1 MSGAA
6 PSLYEEVLAAAA
18 GRPLAPGRPPRD
30 SAAVVLWRRDGAGE
44 LEVFWQRR
52 GRTLPFMGGWHAFPG
67 GAWERGDVAL
77 PLAGAPRDVTADERT
92 PHEPP
97 ALDGTPASPATPDLA
112 PGIVAAALRELWE
125 ETGVLLA
132 RAVAPGIGRA
142 LAGLAPGDGPLG
154 ERLATAGLVLD
165 AARLRF
171 AGRWLTPPLGPLR
184 FDNRFFLAEWTAD
197 DGEPGFFP
205 PESEE
210 GGWIRPVAALER
222 WRRAEL
228 LAAPPVLHLLR
239 VLAEEGPDGDGRR
252 LRDPSEAYLGPLR
265 RIEFVPGAILFPLR
279 AATLPPAS
287 HTNAFLL
294 GCGDGVLVDPGSP
307 FDDEN
312 ALLLAALAAARD
324 LGRRVTAIWLTHHH
338 PDHVAGVERLRAALG
353 VPVLAHRATAE
364 RLAARGIATDGTL
377 PDGDCFVLAG
387 DPPLTVEVLHTP
399 GHARGHLAF
408 HLPESGAVVA
418 GDLLSGLGTVVI
430 DPPEGDLDDYLD
442 SLDRVARLDPP
453 MLLPSHGAPLAGGAR
468 QLAALRDHRL
478 ARERQILAA
487 WNDGVREVAALVP
500 VVYPEIAPMLHPL
513 AGRQVR
519 AHLDRLARRG
529 EIDVG

>member
-165 AARLRF
+165 GVPFPRGARRVR
-171 AGRWLTPPLGPLR
+171 GRGTPRVVTNPTRRWQSVLCADSPLFVRSLLAERETPP
-184 FDNRFFLAEWTAD
+184 
-197 DGEPGFFP
+197 
-205 PESEE
+205 
-210 GGWIRPVAALER
+210 AALER
-222 WRRAEL
+222 
-228 LAAPPVLHLLR
+228 
-239 VLAEEGPDGDGRR
+239 
-252 LRDPSEAYLGPLR
+252 
-265 RIEFVPGAILFPLR
+265 IE
-279 AATLPPAS
+279 
-287 HTNAFLL
+287 
-294 GCGDGVLVDPGSP
+294 
-307 FDDEN
+307 
-312 ALLLAALAAARD
+312 
-324 LGRRVTAIWLTHHH
+324 
-338 PDHVAGVERLRAALG
+338 
-353 VPVLAHRATAE
+353 
-364 RLAARGIATDGTL
+364 
-377 PDGDCFVLAG
+377 
-387 DPPLTVEVLHTP
+387 
-399 GHARGHLAF
+399 
-408 HLPESGAVVA
+408 
-418 GDLLSGLGTVVI
+418 
-430 DPPEGDLDDYLD
+430 
-442 SLDRVARLDPP
+442 
-453 MLLPSHGAPLAGGAR
+453 
-468 QLAALRDHRL
+468 
-478 ARERQILAA
+478 
-487 WNDGVREVAALVP
+487 
-500 VVYPEIAPMLHPL
+500 
-513 AGRQVR
+513 
-519 AHLDRLARRG
+519 
-529 EIDVG
+529 